1 MDPPNQL
8 IDSRINNENRYLET
22 SQTGSIGQTCSTGQT
37 PQALQVSNNSK
48 PLINKQ
54 QEYQSKL
61 ENFMK
66 KTQEPNFIKLQIKN
80 IADDNIVKIYN
91 KRAGSSGLQNFGN
104 TCYLNVVIQCLRH
117 TMILNHYL
125 FGPKICGVLFRNQ
138 ASASIENEKIALL
151 INYMKIS
158 STLWDNDDGTL
169 TPISLKA
176 IFGFIYE
183 QFNGNDQHD
192 AHECLVTLLNCFH
205 DTLSRNVKYKIT
217 GEVINDLDKHIKQA
231 HEDWA
236 KHYKKRHSAILD
248 IFSGQ
253 LQSKT
258 ICSNC
263 QKTSF
268 VYDPIMVLDLPLPN
282 NISQIAPVSYTL
294 SECLNNYIQPEQL
307 TLDNLYDCQH
317 CKQKSRAYRV
327 NSIWTSPNI
336 LIIKL
341 SRFHYSFINQTYRMN
356 KINDF
361 IHYPI
366 NDLDISRYVSSPM
379 NEQTKY
385 DLYGVICHEGC
396 ANIGHYYSY
405 CFNPL
410 KDQWFVYNDNIVNQ
424 IEDINTIIT
433 SSAYIL
439 FYQKK

>member
-1 MDPPNQL
+1 MESSNQL
-8 IDSRINNENRYLET
+8 IDSRANNENRYLEA
-22 SQTGSIGQTCSTGQT
+22 SQAPQTHQS
-37 PQALQVSNNSK
+37 LQVPYISK
-48 PLINKQ
+48 PSINKQ
-54 QEYQSKL
+54 KEYQLRL
-61 ENFMK
+61 ETFIQK
-66 KTQEPNFIKLQIKN
+66 SQESNFIKLQIKN
-80 IADDNIVKIYN
+80 IEDENIAKIYN
-91 KRAGSSGLQNFGN
+91 KRAGSSGLQNLGN
-104 TCYLNVVIQCLRH
+104 SCYLNAVLQCLRH

-125 FGPKICGVLFRNQ
+125 FGSKLCGVLLRNQ

-158 STLWDNDDGTL
+158 STLWDHDDGIL
-169 TPISLKA
+169 TPMSLKS

-231 HEDWA
+231 HEDWE

-253 LQSKT
+253 LQIKT

-263 QKTSF
+263 QKISS

-282 NISQIAPVSYTL
+282 NISHIAPVSYTL
-294 SECLNNYIQPEQL
+294 SECLNNYVQPEQL
-307 TLDNLYDCQH
+307 TLDNLYKCEH
-317 CKQKSRAYRV
+317 CKQQSQAYRI
-327 NSIWTSPNI
+327 NSIWTLPNV

-341 SRFHYSFINQTYRMN
+341 SRFHFSFINQTYRMN
-356 KINDF
+356 KITDF

-366 NDLDISRYVSSPM
+366 HDLDVSKYVSSPL

-405 CFNPL
+405 CFNSL
-410 KDQWFVYNDNIVNQ
+410 KGKWFVYNDHNVNEV
-424 IEDINTIIT
+424 EDINTIIT

-439 FYQKK
+439 FYQKNNII